1 MSGASRFSENV
12 VASPNKFKVVMN
24 MEALGALDASIA
36 YDLDSCGANL
46 DPPTVK
52 ERSSLFDD
60 AAPLPDSVESKQK
73 VS

>member
-12 VASPNKFKVVMN
+12 VASPNKVVMN